1 MKFALAVAMR
11 PPEHYLPMAIAADEN
26 GWDTI
31 VVPDSVFFPE
41 KVSAPY
47 PYTPDGQRFWPADT
61 PYVDPWVA
69 IPAMAAVTKRVRF
82 YPHVLKLA
90 IRNPLLVAKTL
101 GSAAVLSNHRVGLG
115 AGLGWI
121 PEEFAWCG
129 TDYKT
134 RGERMNE
141 ALEII
146 RLCLGGGYVEYHGKH
161 YDFGR
166 LLMSPAPVQK
176 VPFIIGG
183 HTKPALNRAAKYGDG
198 WTSAM
203 TNKAELKGFVSELSR
218 LRAEHG
224 RDKEP
229 FEVSVVCMDAFGIAG
244 YREVEEL
251 GGTEIITQPW
261 IFYGGGMNP
270 TLEQSID
277 GIKRFADEVI
287 AKFR

>member
-11 PPEHYLPMAIAADEN
+11 PPEHYLPMAIAADEC

-31 VVPDSVFFPE
+31 VVPDSVFYPE

-47 PYTPDGQRFWPADT
+47 PYTPDGQRFWAADT

-69 IPAMAAVTKRVRF
+69 IPAMAAVTKRVRL

-90 IRNPLLVAKTL
+90 IRNPLLVAKTV
-101 GSAAVLSNHRVGLG
+101 GSAAVLSNNRVGLG

-121 PEEFAWCG
+121 PEEFAWCD
-129 TDYKT
+129 TDYAT

-146 RLCLGGGYVEYHGKH
+146 QLCLQGGYVEYHGKH
-161 YDFGR
+161 YSFDR
-166 LLMSPAPVQK
+166 LLMAPAPSQK
-176 VPFIIGG
+176 VPLIIGG
-183 HTKPALNRAAKYGDG
+183 HSKPALRRAAKYGDG

-203 TNKAELKGFVSELSR
+203 TTKAELKVFVDELAR
-218 LRAEHG
+218 LRAEYG
-224 RDKEP
+224 REREP
-229 FEVSVVCMDAFGIAG
+229 FDIAVVCMDAFSVDG
-244 YREVEEL
+244 YREVEAI
-251 GGTEIITQPW
+251 GGTEVITQPW
-261 IFYGGGMNP
+261 VFYGGGMDP
-270 TLEQSID
+270 TLEQAID

-287 AKFR
+287 TKFR